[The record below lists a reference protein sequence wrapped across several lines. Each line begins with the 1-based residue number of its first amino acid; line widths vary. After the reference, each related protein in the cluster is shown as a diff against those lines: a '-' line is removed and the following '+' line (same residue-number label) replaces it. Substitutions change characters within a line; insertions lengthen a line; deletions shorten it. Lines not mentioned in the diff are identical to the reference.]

1 MTRCGLAD
9 GLFEQPAAGQ
19 LRETGETGETSEAG
33 NGSMFEVFGTSNQE
47 LRTSNR
53 AFLTFRAVYSPT
65 NVLISARKVSRCS
78 AAQVSSR
85 GNR

>member
-19 LRETGETGETSEAG
+19 LRETGETSEAG

-47 LRTSNR
+47 LRTSNH